1 MNTLGV
7 SYMKRRAI
15 VIAVMLLV
23 GFHLVAATIG
33 APAATV
39 RLTKTTPISMAE
51 LDAEVAEY
59 QQSAKTAGQDPSTID
74 PLQVLNLLINN
85 ELFRQGA
92 ARDGVKITDSMIDS
106 AYASQKA
113 NLEASYGQ
121 NISDEQFAEVIKNNF
136 GSVEAYRKMVGE
148 QLMVDSYV
156 RLKKA
161 DVLNKPV
168 SITDTE
174 INSFYRK
181 NRTQFVSPET
191 VKLSHIYIP
200 FSADQATND
209 KNKATL
215 DEVAAKIKAGTMTF
229 EKAVVDYSQDAQSK
243 NKAGDIG
250 WLTMDN
256 TDAQAGLGDAFFDVA
271 FTTDVGTTSPV
282 VTSLTG
288 YHILKVLAYNETKIL
303 GLDEPISPNT
313 NSTIRDYI
321 RSELASAKQQETY
334 YQAINGLVDD
344 LRKSATVNIL
354 YKK

>member
-1 MNTLGV
+1 
-7 SYMKRRAI
+7 
-15 VIAVMLLV
+15 MLCF
-23 GFHLVAATIG
+23 GFHLAAATIG

-51 LDAEVAEY
+51 LEAEVAEY
-59 QQSAKTAGQDPSTID
+59 QQSAKAAGQDPATID

-92 ARDGVKITDSMIDS
+92 ARDGVKITDAMIDS

-113 NLEASYGQ
+113 NLEASYNQ
-121 NISDEQFAEVIKNNF
+121 KIRDEQFAEVFKNNF
-136 GSVEAYRKMVGE
+136 GSVEAYRKMLGE

-161 DVLNKPV
+161 DVLNATIT
-168 SITDTE
+168 ITDSE

-200 FSADQATND
+200 FAADQATND
-209 KNKATL
+209 KNKAML
-215 DEVAAKIKAGTMTF
+215 EEVAANIKAGKMTF

-256 TDAQAGLGDAFFDVA
+256 TDALAGLGDAFFDVA
-271 FTTDVGTTSPV
+271 FSTEVGTTSSV

-288 YHILKVLAYNETKIL
+288 YHILKVLAYNEPKIL
-303 GLDEPISPNT
+303 ELDDPISPNT
-313 NSTIRDYI
+313 TSTNRDYI
-321 RSELASAKQQETY
+321 KSELTAAKQQETY
-334 YQAINGLVDD
+334 YKAINSLVDD

>member
-1 MNTLGV
+1 
-7 SYMKRRAI
+7 MKRSVLMI
-15 VIAVMLLV
+15 SIMLLV
-23 GFHLVAATIG
+23 GFHLTAATIGG

-59 QQSAKTAGQDPSTID
+59 QQSAKAAGQDSASID

-92 ARDGVKITDSMIDS
+92 ARDGVKITESMIDS
-106 AYASQKA
+106 AYATQKA

-121 NISDEQFAEVIKNNF
+121 SITDAQFAEIISNNF

-161 DVLNKPV
+161 DVLGKAV
-168 SITDTE
+168 SITDAE
-174 INSFYRK
+174 INNFYRK
-181 NRTQFVSPET
+181 NKTQFVSPET

-200 FSADQATND
+200 FSADQSVND
-209 KNKATL
+209 KNKTIL
-215 DEVAAKIKAGTMTF
+215 DDVAARIKAGSLTF

-256 TDAQAGLGDAFFDVA
+256 SDALAGLGDAFFDVA
-271 FTTDVGTTSPV
+271 FSTEVGTTSSV

-313 NSTIRDYI
+313 SSTIRDYI
-321 RSELASAKQQETY
+321 KSELSSAKQQENY
-334 YQAINGLVDD
+334 YQAINSLVDE

>member
-1 MNTLGV
+1 
-7 SYMKRRAI
+7 MKRRAI
-15 VIAVMLLV
+15 VIALMLCI
-23 GFHLVAATIG
+23 GFHLTAAAIG

-39 RLTKTTPISMAE
+39 RLTKTTPISMTE
-51 LDAEVAEY
+51 LEAEVAEY
-59 QQSAKTAGQDPSTID
+59 QQSAKAAGQDPATID

-92 ARDGVKITDSMIDS
+92 ARDGVKITDAMIDS

-113 NLEASYGQ
+113 NLEASYNQ
-121 NISDEQFAEVIKNNF
+121 KISDEQFAEVIKNNF

-161 DVLNKPV
+161 DVLNAA
-168 SITDTE
+168 ITITE
-174 INSFYRK
+174 AEISSFYRK
-181 NRTQFVSPET
+181 NKTQFVSPET

-200 FSADQATND
+200 FDADQATND

-215 DEVAAKIKAGTMTF
+215 EEVAANIKAGKLTF

-256 TDAQAGLGDAFFDVA
+256 TDALAGLGDTFFDVA
-271 FTTDVGTTSPV
+271 FTTEVGTTSSL

-303 GLDEPISPNT
+303 GLDDPISPNT
-313 NSTIRDYI
+313 TSTIRDYI
-321 RSELASAKQQETY
+321 KSELSSAKQQETY
-334 YQAINGLVDD
+334 YKAINSLVDD

>member
-1 MNTLGV
+1 
-7 SYMKRRAI
+7 
-15 VIAVMLLV
+15 MLCF
-23 GFHLVAATIG
+23 GFHLAAATIG

-51 LDAEVAEY
+51 LEAEVAEY
-59 QQSAKTAGQDPSTID
+59 QESAKAAGQDPATID

-92 ARDGVKITDSMIDS
+92 ARDGVKITDAMIDS

-113 NLEASYGQ
+113 NLEASYNQ
-121 NISDEQFAEVIKNNF
+121 KISDEQFAEVIKNNF
-136 GSVEAYRKMVGE
+136 GSVEAYRKMLGE

-161 DVLNKPV
+161 DVLNAAIT
-168 SITDTE
+168 ITDSE

-200 FSADQATND
+200 FAADQTTND
-209 KNKATL
+209 KNKAML
-215 DEVAAKIKAGTMTF
+215 EEVAANIKAGKMTF

-256 TDAQAGLGDAFFDVA
+256 TDALAGLGDAFFDVA
-271 FTTDVGTTSPV
+271 FSTEVGTTSSV

-288 YHILKVLAYNETKIL
+288 YHILKVLAYNEPKIL
-303 GLDEPISPNT
+303 ELDDPISPNT
-313 NSTIRDYI
+313 TSTIRDYI
-321 RSELASAKQQETY
+321 KSELTAAKQQETY
-334 YQAINGLVDD
+334 YKAINSLVDD

>member
-1 MNTLGV
+1 
-7 SYMKRRAI
+7 MKRRAI
-15 VIAVMLLV
+15 VIALMLCI
-23 GFHLVAATIG
+23 GFHLTAAAIG

-39 RLTKTTPISMAE
+39 RLTKTTPISMTE
-51 LDAEVAEY
+51 LEAEVAEY
-59 QQSAKTAGQDPSTID
+59 QQSAKAAGQDPATID

-92 ARDGVKITDSMIDS
+92 ARDGVKITDAMIDS

-113 NLEASYGQ
+113 NLEASYNQ
-121 NISDEQFAEVIKNNF
+121 KISDEQFAEVIKNNF

-161 DVLNKPV
+161 DVLNAA
-168 SITDTE
+168 ITITE
-174 INSFYRK
+174 AEISSFYRK
-181 NRTQFVSPET
+181 NKTQFVSPET

-200 FSADQATND
+200 FDADQATND

-215 DEVAAKIKAGTMTF
+215 EEVAANIKAGKLTF

-256 TDAQAGLGDAFFDVA
+256 TDALAGLGDTFFDVA
-271 FTTDVGTTSPV
+271 FTTEVGTTSSL

-303 GLDEPISPNT
+303 GLDDPISPNT
-313 NSTIRDYI
+313 TSTIRDYI
-321 RSELASAKQQETY
+321 KSELSSAKQQETY
-334 YQAINGLVDD
+334 YKAINALVDD

>member
-1 MNTLGV
+1 
-7 SYMKRRAI
+7 MKRRAI

-92 ARDGVKITDSMIDS
+92 ARDGVKI
-106 AYASQKA
+106 A

-121 NISDEQFAEVIKNNF
+121 NISDEQFSEVIKNNF

-256 TDAQAGLGDAFFDVA
+256 IDAQAGLGDAFFDVA

-313 NSTIRDYI
+313 TSTIRDYI
-321 RSELASAKQQETY
+321 RSELTSAKQQETY

>member
-1 MNTLGV
+1 
-7 SYMKRRAI
+7 MKRRAI
-15 VIAVMLLV
+15 VIALMLCV
-23 GFHLVAATIG
+23 GFQLAAAVIG

-51 LDAEVAEY
+51 LEAEVAEY
-59 QQSAKTAGQDPSTID
+59 QQSAKAAGQDPATID

-92 ARDGVKITDSMIDS
+92 ARDGVKITDAMIDS

-113 NLEASYGQ
+113 NLEASYNQ
-121 NISDEQFAEVIKNNF
+121 KISDEQFAEVIKNNF
-136 GSVEAYRKMVGE
+136 GSVEAYRTMVGE

-161 DVLNKPV
+161 DVLNAA
-168 SITDTE
+168 ITITE
-174 INSFYRK
+174 SEISSFYRK
-181 NRTQFVSPET
+181 NKTQFVSPET

-200 FSADQATND
+200 FDVDQATND

-215 DEVAAKIKAGTMTF
+215 EAVAANIKAGKMTF

-256 TDAQAGLGDAFFDVA
+256 TDALAGLGDTFFDVA
-271 FTTDVGTTSPV
+271 FTTEVGTTSSL

-303 GLDEPISPNT
+303 GLDDPISPNT
-313 NSTIRDYI
+313 TSTIRDYI
-321 RSELASAKQQETY
+321 KSELSSAKQQETY
-334 YQAINGLVDD
+334 YKAINSLVDD

>member
-1 MNTLGV
+1 
-7 SYMKRRAI
+7 MKRRAI
-15 VIAVMLLV
+15 VITLMLLV
-23 GFHLVAATIG
+23 GFQLAAATIG

-59 QQSAKTAGQDPSTID
+59 QASAKAAGQDPATID

-113 NLEASYGQ
+113 NLEASYNQ
-121 NISDEQFAEVIKNNF
+121 VISDEQFAEVITNNF

-161 DVLNKPV
+161 DTLKTPV
-168 SITDTE
+168 SITEAE
-174 INSFYRK
+174 ISSFYRK
-181 NRTQFVSPET
+181 NKTQFVSPET

-200 FSADQATND
+200 LTDDQTANA

-215 DEVAAKIKAGTMTF
+215 EDVAAKIKAGTLTF
-229 EKAVVDYSQDAQSK
+229 EKAVVDYSQDPQSK
-243 NKAGDIG
+243 SKAGDIG

-256 TDAQAGLGDAFFDVA
+256 ADALSGLGDAFFDVA
-271 FTTDVGTTSPV
+271 FTTEVGTTSSV

-288 YHILKVLAYNETKIL
+288 YHILKILAYNETKIL
-303 GLDEPISPNT
+303 GLDEAISPNT
-313 NSTIRDYI
+313 TSTIRDYI
-321 RSELASAKQQETY
+321 KNELSSAKQQETY
-334 YQAINGLVDD
+334 YKAINSLVDE

>member
-1 MNTLGV
+1 
-7 SYMKRRAI
+7 MKRRAI
-15 VIAVMLLV
+15 VLALV
-23 GFHLVAATIG
+23 LFAGFQLFAATIG

-51 LDAEVAEY
+51 LDAEVLEY
-59 QQSAKTAGQDPSTID
+59 QQSAKAAGQAPTTID

-113 NLEASYGQ
+113 NMEASYGQ
-121 NISDEQFAEVIKNNF
+121 TITDVQFSDIIKSNF
-136 GSVEAYRKMVGE
+136 GSVEDYRKMVGE

-161 DVLNKPV
+161 DILNKA
-168 SITDTE
+168 ITITE
-174 INSFYRK
+174 QDISSFYRK
-181 NRTQFVSPET
+181 NKTQFVSPET

-200 FSADQATND
+200 KVEDAATND

-215 DEVAAKIKAGTMTF
+215 DEVAAKIKAGTLTF

-243 NKAGDIG
+243 TKAGDIG

-256 TDAQAGLGDAFFDVA
+256 TDALAGLGDAFFDVA
-271 FTTDVGTTSPV
+271 FTTDVGTTSAV

-288 YHILKVLAYNETKIL
+288 YHIIKVLAYNETKIL
-303 GLDEPISPNT
+303 GLDDAISPNT
-313 NSTIRDYI
+313 TSTIRDYI
-321 RSELASAKQQETY
+321 RSELSSAKQQETY
-334 YQAINGLVDD
+334 YQAINSLVDE

>member
-1 MNTLGV
+1 MKILGV
-7 SYMKRRAI
+7 LYMKRRAI
-15 VIAVMLLV
+15 VFALVLLA
-23 GFHLVAATIG
+23 GFQLFAATIG

-51 LDAEVAEY
+51 LDAEVLEY
-59 QQSAKTAGQDPSTID
+59 QQSAKAAGQDPTTID

-113 NLEASYGQ
+113 NMEASYGQ
-121 NISDEQFAEVIKNNF
+121 TITDVQFSDIIKSNF
-136 GSVEAYRKMVGE
+136 GSVEDYRKMVGE

-161 DVLNKPV
+161 DILNKA
-168 SITDTE
+168 ITITE
-174 INSFYRK
+174 QDISSFYRK
-181 NRTQFVSPET
+181 NKTQFVSPET

-200 FSADQATND
+200 KVEDAATND

-215 DEVAAKIKAGTMTF
+215 DEVAAKIKAGTLTF

-243 NKAGDIG
+243 TKAGDIG

-256 TDAQAGLGDAFFDVA
+256 TDALAGLGDAFFDVA
-271 FTTDVGTTSPV
+271 FTTDVGTTSAV

-288 YHILKVLAYNETKIL
+288 YHIIKVLAYNETKIL
-303 GLDEPISPNT
+303 GLDDAISPNT
-313 NSTIRDYI
+313 TSTIRDYI
-321 RSELASAKQQETY
+321 RSELSSAKQQETY
-334 YQAINGLVDD
+334 YQAINSLVDE

>member
-1 MNTLGV
+1 
-7 SYMKRRAI
+7 
-15 VIAVMLLV
+15 
-23 GFHLVAATIG
+23 
-33 APAATV
+33 
-39 RLTKTTPISMAE
+39 MAE
-51 LDAEVAEY
+51 LEAEVAEY
-59 QQSAKTAGQDPSTID
+59 QQSAKAAGQDPATID

-92 ARDGVKITDSMIDS
+92 ARDGVEITDAMIDS

-113 NLEASYGQ
+113 NLEASYNQ
-121 NISDEQFAEVIKNNF
+121 KISDEQFAEVIKNNF
-136 GSVEAYRKMVGE
+136 GSVEAYRKMLGE

-161 DVLNKPV
+161 DVLNAAIT
-168 SITDTE
+168 ITDSE

-200 FSADQATND
+200 FAADQATND
-209 KNKATL
+209 KNKAML
-215 DEVAAKIKAGTMTF
+215 EEVAANIKAGKMTF

-256 TDAQAGLGDAFFDVA
+256 TDALAGLGDAFFDVA
-271 FTTDVGTTSPV
+271 FSTEVGTTSSV

-288 YHILKVLAYNETKIL
+288 YHILKVLAYNEPKIL
-303 GLDEPISPNT
+303 ELDDPISPNT
-313 NSTIRDYI
+313 TSTIRDYI
-321 RSELASAKQQETY
+321 KSELTAAKQQETY
-334 YQAINGLVDD
+334 YKAINSLVDD

>member
-1 MNTLGV
+1 
-7 SYMKRRAI
+7 MKRRVI
-15 VIAVMLLV
+15 VIALMLCF
-23 GFHLVAATIG
+23 GFHLAAATIG

-51 LDAEVAEY
+51 LEAEVAEY
-59 QQSAKTAGQDPSTID
+59 QQSAKAAGQDPATID

-92 ARDGVKITDSMIDS
+92 ARDGVKITDAMIDS

-113 NLEASYGQ
+113 NLEASYNQ
-121 NISDEQFAEVIKNNF
+121 KISDEQFAEVIKNNF

-161 DVLNKPV
+161 DVLNAAIT
-168 SITDTE
+168 ITDSE

-200 FSADQATND
+200 FAADQATND
-209 KNKATL
+209 KNKAML
-215 DEVAAKIKAGTMTF
+215 EEVAANIKAGKMTF

-256 TDAQAGLGDAFFDVA
+256 TDALAGLGEAFFDVA
-271 FTTDVGTTSPV
+271 FTTEVGTTSSV

-288 YHILKVLAYNETKIL
+288 YHILKVLAYNEPKIL
-303 GLDEPISPNT
+303 ELDDPISPNT
-313 NSTIRDYI
+313 TSTIRDYI
-321 RSELASAKQQETY
+321 RSELTSAKQQETY
-334 YQAINGLVDD
+334 YKAINSLVDD

>member
-1 MNTLGV
+1 
-7 SYMKRRAI
+7 
-15 VIAVMLLV
+15 MLCF
-23 GFHLVAATIG
+23 GFHLAAATIG

-51 LDAEVAEY
+51 LEAEVAEY
-59 QQSAKTAGQDPSTID
+59 QQSAKAAGQDPATID

-92 ARDGVKITDSMIDS
+92 ARDGVKITDAMIDS

-113 NLEASYGQ
+113 NLEASYNQ
-121 NISDEQFAEVIKNNF
+121 KISDEQFAEVIKNNF
-136 GSVEAYRKMVGE
+136 GSVEAYRKMLGE

-161 DVLNKPV
+161 DVLNAAIT
-168 SITDTE
+168 ITDSE

-200 FSADQATND
+200 FAADQTTND
-209 KNKATL
+209 KNKAML
-215 DEVAAKIKAGTMTF
+215 EEVAANIKAGKMTF

-256 TDAQAGLGDAFFDVA
+256 TDALAGLGDAFFDVA
-271 FTTDVGTTSPV
+271 FSTEVGTTSSV

-288 YHILKVLAYNETKIL
+288 YHILKVLAYNEPKIL
-303 GLDEPISPNT
+303 ELDDPISPNT
-313 NSTIRDYI
+313 TSTIRDYI
-321 RSELASAKQQETY
+321 KSELTAAKQQETY
-334 YQAINGLVDD
+334 YKAINSLVDD